1 MGQAKLHMVE
11 DGAKAG
17 RSEKTNG
24 QKLKC
29 MNYQEPNVT
38 IV

>member
-11 DGAKAG
+11 DGAKA
-17 RSEKTNG
+17 EKTNG